1 MTLTPL
7 FLLWWIMAY
16 RRRQGITR
24 ASTFKEEIHHQPDHD
39 NNNDSSSNPSS
50 SSSLAAQAIRASAA
64 HRDSSSLSSAY
75 AHSSFHSSFHHR
87 SKVFSLFPFLS
98 LYPLLFISRMF
109 IIVTF
114 SHLIDLF
121 LKCTLHYR
129 IYSFLYMLFAILCHV
144 NRVFN
149 YLSVC
154 MLCLDALV

>member
-1 MTLTPL
+1 
-7 FLLWWIMAY
+7 MAY

-39 NNNDSSSNPSS
+39 NNNNNDDSSSNPSS

-98 LYPLLFISRMF
+98 LYPLLFISKLF

-144 NRVFN
+144 NRVNFQ
-149 YLSVC
+149 LSMCVC